1 MGLYVAIPL
10 VLFILLLLWVVPVG
24 LWLQAIFSIGGG
36 DVTILGL
43 VGMRF
48 RRVPPGVIVNG
59 LIAARKAGL
68 HDVSTSD
75 LEVHYMAGGN
85 VDKVVDA
92 LIAASKAGIELTYSI
107 ATAIDLAG
115 RDVLSA
121 VQTSV
126 YPKVIDAPI
135 DGKLSAVAKDGIE
148 VRARARVTVRTD
160 IPNLV
165 GGATEDTII
174 ARVDLIYPD
183 PGFIVERK
191 DNLLGIVLTHAHEDH
206 IGAIAHLWP
215 QLKCKIY
222 ATPFT
227 AVLIKE
233 KFKEKHIDITKDLK
247 IVELNGTVSLDPFE
261 IEYIT
266 LTHSIL
272 EPNGLRIKTPVGS
285 ILHTGDWKVDP
296 DPLIGDKINENRLKE
311 IGEEG
316 VLAMI
321 CDSTNVFSAG
331 RSGSELDV
339 RKNLLNVMSRL
350 KKRII
355 ITSFASN
362 VARMETAFYCAEKTG
377 RQISLVGRSMHRI
390 YKAAR
395 QCGYLKN
402 TIEPIDPREAKNFSR
417 EKIVY
422 LCTGSQ
428 GEPMGAMMRISSY
441 THPDVFIEQGDA
453 VIFSSKIIP
462 GNEKKLY
469 KLHNQLVKDG
479 IEVISEET
487 EFIHVSGHPNREDL
501 KDMYNWVKP
510 KCVIPVH
517 GEHRH
522 MIEHISFAKEMQVP
536 HPVQVENGDI
546 VKLYPGDKPEVYDKA
561 PSGRLYL
568 DGNISVDGDSQ
579 SIKDRK
585 NLSANGYLEVTIMIT
600 PKGNVHNNPVLSYRG
615 LPVYDKDEFN
625 YGLEYEIEKTTRSF
639 KVGSKQQEHNL
650 IDALKIAC
658 RKFSKEKTG
667 KKPFTN
673 INLVRI

>member
-1 MGLYVAIPL
+1 MKDEFLFCPL
-10 VLFILLLLWVVPVG
+10 GGSGEIGMNMNLFGYGQPGDHKWIMVD
-24 LWLQAIFSIGGG
+24 IG
-36 DVTILGL
+36 VT
-43 VGMRF
+43 F
-48 RRVPPGVIVNG
+48 
-59 LIAARKAGL
+59 A
-68 HDVSTSD
+68 D
-75 LEVHYMAGGN
+75 
-85 VDKVVDA
+85 
-92 LIAASKAGIELTYSI
+92 
-107 ATAIDLAG
+107 
-115 RDVLSA
+115 
-121 VQTSV
+121 
-126 YPKVIDAPI
+126 
-135 DGKLSAVAKDGIE
+135 
-148 VRARARVTVRTD
+148 
-160 IPNLV
+160 
-165 GGATEDTII
+165 DTIPGI
-174 ARVDLIYPD
+174 DLIYPD
-183 PGFIVERK
+183 PGFILERK
-191 DNLLGIVLTHAHEDH
+191 KNLLGIILTHAHEDH
-206 IGAIAHLWP
+206 IGAVAHLWP
-215 QLKCKIY
+215 KLGCKIY

-233 KFKEKHIDITKDLK
+233 KFKEKHIDITKDLQ
-247 IVELNGTVSLDPFE
+247 IVELNGKVKLDPFE

-272 EPNGLRIKTPVGS
+272 EPNGLKIQTPAGVV
-285 ILHTGDWKVDP
+285 LHTGDWKVDP
-296 DPLIGDKINENRLKE
+296 NPLIGDEINSKRLKE
-311 IGEEG
+311 IGDDG

-339 RKNLLNVMSRL
+339 RKNMFNIMSRL

-362 VARMETAFYCAEKTG
+362 VARMESAFYCAEKTG

-395 QCGYLKN
+395 QCGYLQN
-402 TIEPIDPREAKNFSR
+402 TIEPIDPREAKKISR

-428 GEPMGAMMRISSY
+428 GEPMGAMMRISNY
-441 THPDVFIEQGDA
+441 THPDIFIEKDDA

-479 IEVISEET
+479 IEVISEES

-501 KDMYNWVKP
+501 KDMYDWVKP

-522 MIEHISFAKEMQVP
+522 MIEHINFAKEMQVP
-536 HPVQVENGDI
+536 YPVQVENGDI
-546 VKLYPGDKPEVYDKA
+546 VKLAPCNHPEVYDKA

-568 DGNISVDGDSQ
+568 DGNISVEENSQ

-585 NLSANGYLEVTIMIT
+585 NLGSNGYLEITILIT
-600 PKGNVHNNPVLSYRG
+600 PKGNIHNNPIITFRG
-615 LPVYDKDEFN
+615 LPVYETDEFI
-625 YGLEYEIEKTTRSF
+625 YGLEEEIEKTARTF
-639 KVGSKQQEHNL
+639 KLGNKSQEYNF
-650 IDALKIAC
+650 IDTLKISS
-658 RKFSKEKTG
+658 RKYTKEKTG

-673 INLVRI
+673 INLVKI

>member
-1 MGLYVAIPL
+1 MKEELLFCPL
-10 VLFILLLLWVVPVG
+10 GGSGEIGMNMNLFGYGQPGDHKWIMVD
-24 LWLQAIFSIGGG
+24 IG
-36 DVTILGL
+36 VT
-43 VGMRF
+43 F
-48 RRVPPGVIVNG
+48 
-59 LIAARKAGL
+59 A
-68 HDVSTSD
+68 D
-75 LEVHYMAGGN
+75 
-85 VDKVVDA
+85 
-92 LIAASKAGIELTYSI
+92 
-107 ATAIDLAG
+107 
-115 RDVLSA
+115 
-121 VQTSV
+121 
-126 YPKVIDAPI
+126 
-135 DGKLSAVAKDGIE
+135 
-148 VRARARVTVRTD
+148 
-160 IPNLV
+160 
-165 GGATEDTII
+165 DTIPG
-174 ARVDLIYPD
+174 VDLIYPD
-183 PGFIVERK
+183 PGFITERK
-191 DNLLGIVLTHAHEDH
+191 ENLLGIVLTHAHEDH

-215 QLKCKIY
+215 KLKCKIY

-227 AVLIKE
+227 ALLIKE
-233 KFKEKHIDITKDLK
+233 KFREKQIDITNDLN
-247 IVELNGTVSLDPFE
+247 IVELNGTVSLKPFD

-272 EPNGLRIKTPVGS
+272 EPNGLRIKTPAGV

-296 DPLIGDKINENRLKE
+296 NPLVGDEINSKRLKE
-311 IGEEG
+311 IGDEG

-321 CDSTNVFSAG
+321 CDSTNVLSAG

-339 RKNLLNVMSRL
+339 RKNLLNIMDRL

-355 ITSFASN
+355 VTSFASN
-362 VARMETAFYCAEKTG
+362 VARMETIFFCAEKTG

-402 TIEPIDPREAKNFSR
+402 TIDPIDSRDTKNFPR

-428 GEPMGAMMRISSY
+428 GEPMGAMMRISNY
-441 THPDVFIEQGDA
+441 IHPDVFIEKGDA

-501 KDMYNWVKP
+501 KDMYQWVRP

-522 MIEHISFAKEMQVP
+522 MIEHINFAKEMQVP

-546 VKLYPGDKPEVYDKA
+546 VKLFPGNHPEVYDKA

-568 DGNISVDGDSQ
+568 DGNISVEEDSQ
-579 SIKDRK
+579 SIKDRR
-585 NLSANGYLEVTIMIT
+585 NLSANGYLEVTILIT
-600 PKGNVHNNPVLSYRG
+600 PKGNIHNSPIITFRG
-615 LPVYDKDEFN
+615 LPIYEKEEFI
-625 YGLEYEIEKTTRSF
+625 YGLENEIEKTSRAF
-639 KVGSKQQEHNL
+639 KLGNKQQEPNL
-650 IDALKIAC
+650 IENLKIIC
-658 RKFSKEKTG
+658 RKFTKEKTG

-673 INLVRI
+673 INLVKI